1 MFYAIN
7 INIYIYLFIFNI
19 SSQLVCFVIDGG
31 VCVCVCVFGGC
42 MSLSHCGA
50 HCWWFC
56 FLLKYDLHH
65 YIYIWLKD
73 NATGNGIS
81 LSMMSAGPPH
91 APIAPHCHSH
101 CGSAVCW
108 FHSFYLVCYITLTV
122 LMGETIDKCSL
133 VLFIVFSTI
142 NNTLYIYFTS
152 TCYIQHLHIIINI
165 YNFYYYY

>member
-1 MFYAIN
+1 MLLILIYT
-7 INIYIYLFIFNI
+7 YIYLFLI
-19 SSQLVCFVIDGG
+19 LVHSLFVLLLTA

-122 LMGETIDKCSL
+122 LMGETIDQCSL